1 MNYEVAG
8 FGGSGGDEG
17 LEHLI
22 HRLSAPFG
30 QLRFSL
36 VFLLAR
42 ICFNFVFSCPIG
54 EWWTDIGSFSL
65 CPIGEWWTDIGS
77 FFPLALRFSV
87 MTYDG
92 VKLLRPRAIEVVFD
106 ITVSLCHPCA
116 CYYLSNF
123 SSLCSLSCRI
133 YGLISPRIMWQK
145 KKSGPLTSF
154 VIVIFYVACSQF
166 GLSSDLTTFMIAP
179 FIFLHNK

>member
-54 EWWTDIGSFSL
+54 EWWTDIGSF
-65 CPIGEWWTDIGS
+65 
-77 FFPLALRFSV
+77 FPLALRFSV

-92 VKLLRPRAIEVVFD
+92 VKLLRPRAVEVVFD

-145 KKSGPLTSF
+145 KKSGPLPSF